1 MFATKLTVFSCSAF
15 TAKST
20 PTAVFV
26 ALSKTGEGAASAV
39 GGGHRAVFLGLVLY
53 ALFFH
58 RAALRTI
65 VRQSKSIPE

>member
-26 ALSKTGEGAASAV
+26 ALSKTGDR
-39 GGGHRAVFLGLVLY
+39 RAGFSNPCRCKQ
-53 ALFFH
+53 A
-58 RAALRTI
+58 RI
-65 VRQSKSIPE
+65 S